1 MAPPR
6 TISNGLTRMLRK
18 SKQLLPVYPLAG
30 SWHRLLLGLSLLLIA
45 AACSTTPNN
54 IGVGLP
60 TADANTGAY
69 LVDTLTIR
77 ASTVLRDSIIT
88 SSSNSLFVGR
98 YNDPQLGIITAKSY
112 VSFRLA
118 SLFTPDQSQ
127 IADSLVLVLKPLPV
141 SSSNPYARYGDT
153 TKLQTLVD
161 VRRLNSFVPTTQYG
175 YASPKLTPMSGRVG
189 ATSVNEN
196 ITLQKR
202 RARPNLSNLRIRLNP
217 SFRDELMRAGK
228 SRQLSSQEQLDALYP
243 GLALLPAADDNAALV
258 QFGAATDGAA
268 LILYYHDPTD
278 PSTAISYSLD
288 LATGRHFYQAE
299 ADRSAI
305 AGLNTFTT
313 STTSLSAID
322 ASRTTQQVY
331 IQGLLG
337 LVTKLE
343 IPYLT
348 NLRSFGKN
356 LIITN
361 AVMTAEVP
369 TTTMGTNLTP
379 PSPLAL
385 YTTDQSNRLG
395 AVISQT
401 TIRSAPGSGNTATNA
416 FDYLADV
423 TSLDGFNEGGYTWS
437 VLQYCQAV
445 VNNQVQNNGLLL
457 NTTAPTLP
465 NRVVLGGPLR
475 STNKMRLRLY
485 LISND

>member
-1 MAPPR
+1 MAPLS
-6 TISNGLTRMLRK
+6 TISSGLTRMLRK
-18 SKQLLPVYPLAG
+18 SKQLLPAYPLAG
-30 SWHRLLLGLSLLLIA
+30 SWHRLLLGLSLLLVA

-141 SSSNPYARYGDT
+141 SASNPYARYGDT

-161 VRRLNSFVPTTQYG
+161 VRRLKSFVPTTQYG
-175 YASPKLTPMSGRVG
+175 YASPKLTSMSERLG
-189 ATSVNEN
+189 TNPSVNDD
-196 ITLQKR
+196 IRKQRL
-202 RARPNLSNLRIRLNP
+202 RARPNLSNLRIRLNTL
-217 SFRDELMRAGK
+217 FRDDLMQAGK

-305 AGLNTFTT
+305 AGLNTL
-313 STTSLSAID
+313 TTSLSAID

>member
-1 MAPPR
+1 
-6 TISNGLTRMLRK
+6 MLRK
-18 SKQLLPVYPLAG
+18 SKQVLPVYPLAG

-88 SSSNSLFVGR
+88 SSSNNLFVGR

-141 SSSNPYARYGDT
+141 SASNPYARYGDT

-305 AGLNTFTT
+305 AGLNTL
-313 STTSLSAID
+313 TTSLQKID
-322 ASRTTQQVY
+322 ASFTTQQVY
-331 IQGLLG
+331 LQGLLG
-337 LVTKLE
+337 LAIKLE

-361 AVMTAEVP
+361 AVMIAEVP
-369 TTTMGTNLTP
+369 PTTVGTNLAPPTP
-379 PSPLAL
+379 LSL
-385 YTTDQSNRLG
+385 YTSDQSNRQLSLIG
-395 AVISQT
+395 T
-401 TIRSAPGSGNTATNA
+401 TNILDNTAIFPYNA
-416 FDYLADV
+416 AV
-423 TSLDGFNEGGYTWS
+423 TSLDGFNQGGYTWS
-437 VLQYCQAV
+437 VLQYCQGV

-475 STNKMRLRLY
+475 SSNKLRLRLY